1 LAKPGRLGQGLDS
14 LDFVIFSSMV
24 GGKGLGQL
32 LGDHLRLIRE
42 ERNLSHDEVARQAR
56 AVGLPWSRA
65 TVLAFESGQRKSVAL
80 EELIL
85 LSYAFGV
92 EPADWFVGKGWA
104 KLTPDARAT
113 LAVIRTMLA
122 GSPTDQ
128 WTRISKRMWDL
139 PEFKHAPGIVGAQFE
154 KLNQRLKRAKQT
166 LGPDAPTEA
175 AIKAVEAAA
184 GQAEVKA
191 AHKLRVDPLDV
202 SLTAFKLWGRSLT
215 QERDRRISEAIR
227 SVSFRSF
234 QATRG
239 HITRVLL
246 KELAPKLE
254 KGPPIT
260 EGPGT

>member
-1 LAKPGRLGQGLDS
+1 MRSVEREHFAILS
-14 LDFVIFSSMV
+14 FMV
-24 GGKGLGQL
+24 GEKGLGQL
-32 LGDHLRLIRE
+32 LGDHLRVIRE
-42 ERNLSHDEVARQAR
+42 ERNLSEDEVARRAR
-56 AVGLPWSRA
+56 AVGLPWSRS
-65 TVLAFESGQRKSVAL
+65 TVVAFESGRRKSVAL
-80 EELIL
+80 EELLL

-113 LAVIRTMLA
+113 LGVIRTMLA

-128 WTRISKRMWDL
+128 WTRISERMWDI

-154 KLNQRLKRAKQT
+154 RLNQRLKRANQA
-166 LGPDAPTEA
+166 LGPDAPPDA

-191 AHKLRVDPLDV
+191 AYKLRVEPLDV
-202 SLTAFKLWGRSLT
+202 SLTAFKLWGRSLS

-227 SVSFRSF
+227 SVSLRSL

-239 HITRVLL
+239 RVTRALL
-246 KELAPKLE
+246 RELAPKL
-254 KGPPIT
+254 KNRPPIT
-260 EGPGT
+260 GGPGQ